1 MTSNKTSYWRLRDDT
16 LITNELIYRT
26 IDNRHEE
33 WLRYAS
39 TRFDTV
45 RRAST
50 RFDTL
55 RHASTRFDT
64 LWHASYTSYALIRF
78 DTLRRASTRFDV
90 LRRALTRFDALRH
103 ASTRFDTLRR
113 VSTREPMHLTITY
126 DEHWQTKLLHQP
138 LQIFPM
144 ASWPS
149 PHIIIIQV
157 LSW

>member
-103 ASTRFDTLRR
+103 ASTRFDTRTDASYDHLRR
-113 VSTREPMHLTITY
+113 TLTNEIITPTLTDFSY
-126 DEHWQTKLLHQP
+126 GFLTKP
-138 LQIFPM
+138 
-144 ASWPS
+144 
-149 PHIIIIQV
+149 PHYNYSGFV
-157 LSW
+157 MVKTS